1 MKDAVPK
8 SIALVTLLLC
18 PTWLSHLFA
27 DDGGLI
33 TLGGGMLTEADIF
46 GAPGSISTK
55 KIPPMFAAAR
65 STRAARSSTVRPPDR
80 APRQIPRAPRRAN
93 RSAARSS
100 VAADPRDPRR
110 AKLERLGL
118 APRAADDPRARRH
131 PIVFHLCAVCG
142 LFAFAL
148 CFIAIAATYYG
159 DAKVKKVVCAIYGAW
174 LLCIFAVQYTHPW
187 TGSAPESIFQ
197 MPAPTVY
204 MMVLVV
210 GTGVALDDDVKL
222 KLK

>member
-1 MKDAVPK
+1 MTAA
-8 SIALVTLLLC
+8 SSRSGAAC
-18 PTWLSHLFA
+18 SRRPTSSAPPAASPPRRSRPCSRRRGVRAPREARPFGRRA
-27 DDGGLI
+27 DR
-33 TLGGGMLTEADIF
+33 ASR
-46 GAPGSISTK
+46 P
-55 KIPPMFAAAR
+55 IPAI
-65 STRAARSSTVRPPDR
+65 RAARSSNVSASRR
-80 APRQIPRAPRRAN
+80 APRA
-93 RSAARSS
+93 
-100 VAADPRDPRR
+100 
-110 AKLERLGL
+110 
-118 APRAADDPRARRH
+118 DPRARRH

-197 MPAPTVY
+197 MPAPIVY

>member
-1 MKDAVPK
+1 MKNAVPY
-8 SIALVTLLLC
+8 SIALVTLLMC

-46 GAPGSISTK
+46 GAPGSFSTK
-55 KIPPMFAAAR
+55 KIPPM
-65 STRAARSSTVRPPDR
+65 
-80 APRQIPRAPRRAN
+80 
-93 RSAARSS
+93 
-100 VAADPRDPRR
+100 
-110 AKLERLGL
+110 
-118 APRAADDPRARRH
+118 H
-131 PIVFHLCAVCG
+131 PIVFHVCAVCG

-197 MPAPTVY
+197 MPAPIVY

>member
-1 MKDAVPK
+1 MAEPL
-8 SIALVTLLLC
+8 IRRRRRPHHARGRHAHGGR
-18 PTWLSHLFA
+18 HLR
-27 DDGGLI
+27 G
-33 TLGGGMLTEADIF
+33 
-46 GAPGSISTK
+46 
-55 KIPPMFAAAR
+55 
-65 STRAARSSTVRPPDR
+65 
-80 APRQIPRAPRRAN
+80 PRQLLHQEDPAHVRRGAEY
-93 RSAARSS
+93 S
-100 VAADPRDPRR
+100 RR

-118 APRAADDPRARRH
+118 APRAAADPRARRH
-131 PIVFHLCAVCG
+131 PIVFHVCAVCG

-197 MPAPTVY
+197 MPAPIVY

>member
-8 SIALVTLLLC
+8 SIALVTLLMC

-27 DDGGLI
+27 DDGGLL

-46 GAPGSISTK
+46 GAPGSFSTK

-80 APRQIPRAPRRAN
+80 ASRPIPAIR
-93 RSAARSS
+93 AARSS
-100 VAADPRDPRR
+100 NVSASRR
-110 AKLERLGL
+110 
-118 APRAADDPRARRH
+118 APRADPRARRH

-197 MPAPTVY
+197 MPAPIVY

>member
-1 MKDAVPK
+1 MPNLAEP
-8 SIALVTLLLC
+8 
-18 PTWLSHLFA
+18 
-27 DDGGLI
+27 LI
-33 TLGGGMLTEADIF
+33 
-46 GAPGSISTK
+46 
-55 KIPPMFAAAR
+55 R
-65 STRAARSSTVRPPDR
+65 RRRRPPHAR
-80 APRQIPRAPRRAN
+80 GGHAHGGRHLRGPRQLLHQE
-93 RSAARSS
+93 
-100 VAADPRDPRR
+100 DPAHVRGGAEYSRR

-197 MPAPTVY
+197 MPAPIVY

>member
-46 GAPGSISTK
+46 GAPGSFSTK

-65 STRAARSSTVRPPDR
+65 STRAARSSTVRPPG
-80 APRQIPRAPRRAN
+80 
-93 RSAARSS
+93 RSS
-100 VAADPRDPRR
+100 VAADPRAPRR
-110 AKLERLGL
+110 AKLDRS
-118 APRAADDPRARRH
+118 AARSSAAADPRARRH

-197 MPAPTVY
+197 MPAPIVY

>member
-1 MKDAVPK
+1 MPDLAEP
-8 SIALVTLLLC
+8 
-18 PTWLSHLFA
+18 
-27 DDGGLI
+27 LI
-33 TLGGGMLTEADIF
+33 
-46 GAPGSISTK
+46 
-55 KIPPMFAAAR
+55 R
-65 STRAARSSTVRPPDR
+65 RRRRPPHAR
-80 APRQIPRAPRRAN
+80 GRHAHGGRHLRRPRQLLHQEDPAHVRGGAEYSRRAKLD

-118 APRAADDPRARRH
+118 APRAAADPRARRH

-197 MPAPTVY
+197 MPAPIVY

>member
-1 MKDAVPK
+1 MAEPLIRRRRRPHHARGRHAHG
-8 SIALVTLLLC
+8 SR
-18 PTWLSHLFA
+18 HL
-27 DDGGLI
+27 
-33 TLGGGMLTEADIF
+33 
-46 GAPGSISTK
+46 
-55 KIPPMFAAAR
+55 R
-65 STRAARSSTVRPPDR
+65 R
-80 APRQIPRAPRRAN
+80 PRQLLHQEDPAHVRGGAEYSRRAKLD

-100 VAADPRDPRR
+100 AA
-110 AKLERLGL
+110 A
-118 APRAADDPRARRH
+118 DPRARRH

-197 MPAPTVY
+197 MPAPIVY

>member
-1 MKDAVPK
+1 
-8 SIALVTLLLC
+8 
-18 PTWLSHLFA
+18 
-27 DDGGLI
+27 
-33 TLGGGMLTEADIF
+33 MLTEADIF
-46 GAPGSISTK
+46 GAPGSFSTK

-65 STRAARSSTVRPPDR
+65 STRAARSSTAAARSSAAADPH
-80 APRQIPRAPRRAN
+80 APHRTKLD

-197 MPAPTVY
+197 MPAPIVY

>member
-27 DDGGLI
+27 DDGGLL

-46 GAPGSISTK
+46 GAPGSFSTK

-65 STRAARSSTVRPPDR
+65 STRAARSSNV
-80 APRQIPRAPRRAN
+80 
-93 RSAARSS
+93 SAARSS

-118 APRAADDPRARRH
+118 APRAAADPRARRH

-197 MPAPTVY
+197 MPAPIVY

>member
-46 GAPGSISTK
+46 GAPGSFSTK

-80 APRQIPRAPRRAN
+80 ASRPIPAIR
-93 RSAARSS
+93 AARSS
-100 VAADPRDPRR
+100 NVSASRR
-110 AKLERLGL
+110 
-118 APRAADDPRARRH
+118 APRADPRARRH

-197 MPAPTVY
+197 MPAPIVY

>member
-1 MKDAVPK
+1 MPNLAEP
-8 SIALVTLLLC
+8 
-18 PTWLSHLFA
+18 
-27 DDGGLI
+27 LI
-33 TLGGGMLTEADIF
+33 RG
-46 GAPGSISTK
+46 
-55 KIPPMFAAAR
+55 R
-65 STRAARSSTVRPPDR
+65 RRPPR
-80 APRQIPRAPRRAN
+80 ARGRHAHGGRHLRGPRQLLHQEDPAHVRGGAEYSRRAKLD

-110 AKLERLGL
+110 AKLERLASCRAPRPIPAIRAARSSNVSASRR
-118 APRAADDPRARRH
+118 APRADPRARRH

-197 MPAPTVY
+197 MPAPIVY